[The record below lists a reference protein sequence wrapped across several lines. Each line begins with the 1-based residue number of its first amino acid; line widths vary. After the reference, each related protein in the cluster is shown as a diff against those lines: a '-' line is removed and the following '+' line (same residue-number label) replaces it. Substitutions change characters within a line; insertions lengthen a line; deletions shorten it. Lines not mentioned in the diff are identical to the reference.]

1 MHSAELIVILLN
13 ISIVLF
19 VYLWLYPRVAGA
31 DINKVSLYDLLAS
44 MTALSISALLFWD
57 SGILFNAY
65 FDTLNW
71 FWFTLLTYFV
81 LEVPFI
87 VWYFKKYNLF
97 DSMNN
102 QQ

>member
-1 MHSAELIVILLN
+1 MYNAELIVILLN

-19 VYLWLYPRVAGA
+19 AYLWLYPRVAGA

-44 MTALSISALLFWD
+44 MTALGVSASLFWG
-57 SGILFNAY
+57 SNILFDAY

-71 FWFTLLTYFV
+71 FWFTLLTYFTI
-81 LEVPFI
+81 EIPFI
-87 VWYFKKYNLF
+87 IWYFKKYDIFN
-97 DSMNN
+97 SMDN